1 MQGAEQRYPR
11 MTEVGACAR
20 PNINRYG
27 VDRLPDCC
35 CLVFALAHD
44 AEQPDLMVAQARAGR
59 RPRLARRLDLRRG
72 FRRNECEYHLALT
85 YRCRADAAGG
95 LGDRRIVYNLPI
107 VSTAAGGG
115 SDDCGVTSDL
125 VQFGRWFMS
134 LVAFLTLVSG
144 EVILILTFILILLG
158 ARRLPD
164 IVEQWQNKR
173 SDVGPSHPVLLALT
187 FILGAASLILVLYE
201 FSK

>member
-1 MQGAEQRYPR
+1 VRG
-11 MTEVGACAR
+11 AR

-27 VDRLPDCC
+27 VDRLPIVAVWCS
-35 CLVFALAHD
+35 LWRTTPSNLTSWSLKRGPASAKAGAALG
-44 AEQPDLMVAQARAGR
+44 PVARSG
-59 RPRLARRLDLRRG
+59 G
-72 FRRNECEYHLALT
+72 NECEYHLAVT

-107 VSTAAGGG
+107 VSTAAAVARRLGRNVGFG
-115 SDDCGVTSDL
+115 TVWSVVHELGRILNL
-125 VQFGRWFMS
+125 VRVR
-134 LVAFLTLVSG
+134 LPHLDV
-144 EVILILTFILILLG
+144 ILILLG

-173 SDVGPSHPVLLALT
+173 SDGGAKSPVLLALT